1 MDAYIK
7 VRLDDPADAFY
18 EAVEKL
24 ELLPGDDVVLMTSS
38 LLEQLLPIPS
48 RQPAPVPAEDEPE
61 AVELSIENYPDNQ
74 IRQELVD
81 FFASWKPDDVL
92 KLSARE
98 LHVWKRHA
106 LALRQ
111 AGFWWVSR

>member
-1 MDAYIK
+1 MDAYVM
-7 VRLDDPADAFY
+7 VRLDAPANAFY
-18 EAVEKL
+18 EAVEML
-24 ELLPGDDVVLMTSS
+24 ELLPGDNVVLMTPS
-38 LLEQLLPIPS
+38 LLEQLLPIPG
-48 RQPAPVPAEDEPE
+48 RQPAPVPVVDEPE
-61 AVELSIENYPDNQ
+61 AVELSIENYTDNQ

-81 FFASWKPDDVL
+81 FFASWKPDDVMR
-92 KLSARE
+92 LSARE